1 MTAGFFATL
10 ILTACTAAAAMAQQ
24 PAGEVLLHVPA
35 QGGPLT
41 PLFATFHPT
50 MPGLIGLYDDSD
62 GSIGLWSAEGG
73 YKKVLKIEAHAIN
86 GSLAISPDGMLIAT
100 SGDDSLIRF
109 WNPDGTPHGEPMKGH
124 EGPIR
129 KIVFSPDGK
138 MLASAGWDK
147 TVRLWSVAEARA
159 AREPFLG
166 HTAWVRAVAFSR
178 DGKIVASSSVD
189 RTIRLWNVDGTPRG
203 ALNSRQGLG

>member
-159 AREPFLG
+159 ARFRATARSLPRAASIAPFACG
-166 HTAWVRAVAFSR
+166 MSTARRAR
-178 DGKIVASSSVD
+178 C
-189 RTIRLWNVDGTPRG
+189 P
-203 ALNSRQGLG
+203 